1 MNRRK
6 FLTSAAGAAALAL
19 SPRLAAPALA
29 QGAART
35 LRFVPHADLAN
46 FDPIWGTAN
55 IVRNAS
61 ALVYDT
67 LYGFDVKLA
76 PQRQMVE
83 AEETSADGLIW
94 TFRLRA
100 GLKFHD
106 GEKVLARDAV
116 ASLKRWCARDNA
128 GKMIRAVENELV
140 GSTTAASAG
149 RSRSRIPGYPPRSAR

>member
-6 FLTSAAGAAALAL
+6 FLTSAAGAAAVAV

-29 QGAART
+29 QGVART

-67 LYGFDVKLA
+67 LYGFDVALQ
-76 PQRQMVE
+76 PQRQLVE
-83 AEETSADGLIW
+83 PEEVTREGLPW

-100 GLKFHD
+100 GLKSHD
-106 GEKVLARDAV
+106 GEPVLARDVV
-116 ASLKRWCARDNA
+116 ASLARWSARDGA
-128 GKMIRAVENELV
+128 GK
-140 GSTTAASAG
+140 
-149 RSRSRIPGYPPRSAR
+149 